1 MTMSSVSSEE
11 VLAGRSR
18 RAASASAAGGG
29 ESLGDSSPTKPA
41 LSLQKDK
48 KADVAVSENFV
59 DFDDTPGSPEEVAE
73 VGAVLD
79 DGAEREFLRADIP
92 SNSES
97 ESAAMTAM
105 TASSFPTVGDSFSA
119 YARAVAAIPPLEEG
133 EEERLVAAYR
143 GRGDV
148 AAARRLAM
156 THLHLVIAVAR
167 GYDGYGL
174 DKSDLIQEGNIG
186 LLKAVQKF
194 DPGRGARLATFAGYW
209 IRAEIYNFILRNWRI
224 VKIATTKAQ
233 RKLFFHMRRLFEKDG
248 DGNIKS
254 ADDIAA
260 DLGVRPADV
269 EDMRARVQSTVVSD
283 SDNDRPAMLEARA
296 ETADPERI
304 LLAKQ
309 ESAAEKEQVT
319 AALAAL
325 DERARTIVE
334 SRHLR
339 DKPETLHAL
348 AARLNIS
355 AERVRQLEKQALQK
369 LRRHLRPD

>member
-1 MTMSSVSSEE
+1 MSSVSSEE
-11 VLAGRSR
+11 VLPGRSA

-29 ESLGDSSPTKPA
+29 EGLGDSSPTKPA
-41 LSLQKDK
+41 FSLQKEK
-48 KADVAVSENFV
+48 KTDGGNAEKFV
-59 DFDDTPGSPEEVAE
+59 DFDDPLGAPEEVAE

-209 IRAEIYNFILRNWRI
+209 IRAEIYSFILRNWRI

-233 RKLFFHMRRLFEKDG
+233 RKLFFHMRRLFEKD
-248 DGNIKS
+248 DNGNIKS

-283 SDNDRPAMLEARA
+283 AEGDRPAMLEARA

-339 DKPETLHAL
+339 DKPETLHSL